1 MELRPWRSLQRGC
14 LTKIRRR
21 LSWVS
26 MAICLC
32 SIYSCPVSAPWKHC
46 SVAVLYRVLSWDH
59 GTSSACPLDQIG
71 QFAPH
76 FGCCFYNLVP
86 SFFAFFKGRKCIHV
100 SLTLAGLCICG
111 HHLRTCSPEV
121 GTDITLFLPALHTAK
136 AALCLTVPLSSAA

>member
-1 MELRPWRSLQRGC
+1 MPNQDQ
-14 LTKIRRR
+14 TKIELGLYGHMPLQYIQ
-21 LSWVS
+21 LSS
-26 MAICLC
+26 K
-32 SIYSCPVSAPWKHC
+32 CPLETLFCCCALQSVELGPW
-46 SVAVLYRVLSWDH
+46 YG